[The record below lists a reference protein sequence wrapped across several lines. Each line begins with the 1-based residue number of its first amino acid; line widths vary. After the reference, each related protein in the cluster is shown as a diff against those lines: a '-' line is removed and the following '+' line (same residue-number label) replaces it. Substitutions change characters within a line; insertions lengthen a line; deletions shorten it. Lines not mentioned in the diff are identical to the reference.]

1 MALSSPPNA
10 PSIALAPRP
19 WREVVRILGSLLA
32 GLVMVLGAVLL
43 VRKGVVPLVDAL
55 WHPADA
61 WLVVLRRAGIFV
73 AAIAAY
79 WAYVRGFE
87 RRPATELHLRPL
99 RALLGGAGGTLMIG
113 LPIAALFA
121 FGAYQAVLFRG
132 TSPALWGVAALILIA
147 ALLEELVYRAL
158 VLRALE
164 RVLGTA
170 AALPL
175 QALLFALP
183 HLENLS
189 HGTGY
194 DVAASL
200 ASCVALGLVWGAL
213 YVLSRNLWVPVAHH
227 AAWNFTILLS
237 GVPLSGL
244 DDWRALA
251 PLESRYAGPAWLTGG
266 QFGPEASLLV
276 IATSTIAVAWLL
288 RVAKRR
294 GCFVAR
300 PARARLAQA

>member
-1 MALSSPPNA
+1 MAPTSPTA
-10 PSIALAPRP
+10 TRVVRAPRH
-19 WREVVRILGSLLA
+19 WRVVARSLGSLLA
-32 GLVMVLGAVLL
+32 GLVMVFGAVLL
-43 VRKGVVPLVDAL
+43 VRKGLVPLVDAL
-55 WHPADA
+55 WHPGLA
-61 WLVVLRRAGIFV
+61 WLSGVRRLGIFV

-87 RRPATELHLRPL
+87 RRPASELSLRPL
-99 RALLGGAGGTLMIG
+99 RALLGGAGGALMIG

-121 FGAYQAVLFRG
+121 FGAYEAVLFRG
-132 TSPALWGVAALILIA
+132 ASPALWGVAALILIA

-158 VLRALE
+158 VLRVLE

-189 HGTGY
+189 RGTGY

-200 ASCVALGLVWGAL
+200 VSCVALGLLWGAL
-213 YVLSRNLWVPVAHH
+213 FVLSRNLWVPVAHH

-244 DDWRALA
+244 DDWRTLA
-251 PLESRYAGPAWLTGG
+251 PLESRFAGPAWMTGG

-276 IATSTIAVAWLL
+276 IATSAIAVAWLL

-300 PARARLAQA
+300 ATS

>member
-1 MALSSPPNA
+1 MEPTSPPTAA
-10 PSIALAPRP
+10 PVVRAPRH
-19 WREVVRILGSLLA
+19 WQVVARSLGSLLA
-32 GLVMVLGAVLL
+32 GLLMVLGAVLL
-43 VRKGVVPLVDAL
+43 VRKGLVPLVDAL
-55 WHPADA
+55 WHPDPG
-61 WLVVLRRAGIFV
+61 WLGVVRRAGIFL

-99 RALLGGAGGTLMIG
+99 RALLGGTGGALMIG

-121 FGAYQAVLFRG
+121 SGAYQAVLFRG
-132 TSPALWGVAALILIA
+132 ASPALWGVAAVILTA

-158 VLRALE
+158 VFRVLE
-164 RVLGTA
+164 RVLGTGV
-170 AALPL
+170 ALPL

-189 HGTGY
+189 RGNGY
-194 DVAASL
+194 EVASL
-200 ASCVALGLVWGAL
+200 LGSVTVLGLLWGAL
-213 YVLSRNLWVPVAHH
+213 FVLSRNLWVPVAHH
-227 AAWNFTILLS
+227 GAWNFTILLS
-237 GVPLSGL
+237 GVPLSGIG
-244 DDWRALA
+244 DWRTLA
-251 PLESRYAGPAWLTGG
+251 PLESRYAGPEWMTGG

-276 IATSTIAVAWLL
+276 IATSALAVAWLL

-300 PARARLAQA
+300 QA

>member
-1 MALSSPPNA
+1 MEPTSPPTAA
-10 PSIALAPRP
+10 PVVRAPRH
-19 WREVVRILGSLLA
+19 WRVVARSLGSLLA

-43 VRKGVVPLVDAL
+43 VRKGLVPLVDAL
-55 WHPADA
+55 WHPGPA
-61 WLVVLRRAGIFV
+61 WLGMVRRAGIFI

-99 RALLGGAGGTLMIG
+99 RALLGGAGGALMIG
-113 LPIAALFA
+113 LPIGALFLS
-121 FGAYQAVLFRG
+121 GAYQAVLLRG
-132 TSPALWGVAALILIA
+132 ASPALWGVAAVILIA

-158 VLRALE
+158 VFRVLERAL
-164 RVLGTA
+164 GTGV
-170 AALPL
+170 ALPL

-189 HGTGY
+189 HGNGY
-194 DVAASL
+194 EVASL
-200 ASCVALGLVWGAL
+200 LVSVTVLGLLWGAL
-213 YVLSRNLWVPVAHH
+213 FVLSRNLWVPVAHH
-227 AAWNFTILLS
+227 AAWNFTIVLS
-237 GVPLSGL
+237 GVPLSGIG
-244 DDWRALA
+244 DWRTLA
-251 PLESRYAGPAWLTGG
+251 PLESRYAGPAWMTGG

-276 IATSTIAVAWLL
+276 IATSAIAVAWLL

-300 PARARLAQA
+300 AAA